1 MSDKTKGRV
10 IRSPKKWM
18 DDFDPSWGDV
28 PNSLP
33 EMTEDRIAAIQLD
46 VMHFCAAKS
55 DDDYARLVAE
65 LAAARKALE
74 ADKVRM
80 LNVARGCHDYGGGY
94 RTAETAEIFHHGIQ
108 TVINALE
115 AFSKNPDDTQTL
127 ALERAAL
134 SAKGQTL

>member
-1 MSDKTKGRV
+1 MSDETKGRV

-65 LAAARKALE
+65 LAAARKALITIQGLQAAWPRWSDQDLYE
-74 ADKVRM
+74 TA
-80 LNVARGCHDYGGGY
+80 
-94 RTAETAEIFHHGIQ
+94 AETA
-108 TVINALE
+108 
-115 AFSKNPDDTQTL
+115 
-127 ALERAAL
+127 RAAL